1 MGFYAPHVLINDG
14 KRHDVQVLPPDVNRS
29 GANCSIEDVAT
40 DTAAPGLSVRVG
52 LRYVRGLS
60 ERTAPELEMAR
71 RETGD
76 FRSLFDFLE
85 RTRAKREA
93 VENLIACGAF
103 DEFGLERRELLWQLG
118 LVYRPEGR
126 NAAQQRQLALP
137 LPTEQDMVRLTPM
150 TEWERMRADYLIL
163 GMSPN
168 YHPMSFLRPRLHEG
182 VIATHMVESI
192 PDGQQIDIAGL
203 VVCRQQPGTAKGF
216 VFMVLEDEFG
226 LVNVIVKPDIYEKQ
240 RQVVRGEPFVIARG
254 EIQRRDGITN
264 LMVESFAPLPVG
276 EGLSPPAHNFGHGG
290 HGGRH

>member
-1 MGFYAPHVLINDG
+1 
-14 KRHDVQVLPPDVNRS
+14 
-29 GANCSIEDVAT
+29 
-40 DTAAPGLSVRVG
+40 
-52 LRYVRGLS
+52 
-60 ERTAPELEMAR
+60 
-71 RETGD
+71 
-76 FRSLFDFLE
+76 
-85 RTRAKREA
+85 
-93 VENLIACGAF
+93 
-103 DEFGLERRELLWQLG
+103 
-118 LVYRPEGR
+118 
-126 NAAQQRQLALP
+126 
-137 LPTEQDMVRLTPM
+137 M

>member
-1 MGFYAPHVLINDG
+1 
-14 KRHDVQVLPPDVNRS
+14 
-29 GANCSIEDVAT
+29 
-40 DTAAPGLSVRVG
+40 
-52 LRYVRGLS
+52 
-60 ERTAPELEMAR
+60 
-71 RETGD
+71 
-76 FRSLFDFLE
+76 
-85 RTRAKREA
+85 
-93 VENLIACGAF
+93 
-103 DEFGLERRELLWQLG
+103 
-118 LVYRPEGR
+118 
-126 NAAQQRQLALP
+126 
-137 LPTEQDMVRLTPM
+137 
-150 TEWERMRADYLIL
+150 
-163 GMSPN
+163 
-168 YHPMSFLRPRLHEG
+168 
-182 VIATHMVESI
+182 MVESI

>member
-1 MGFYAPHVLINDG
+1 
-14 KRHDVQVLPPDVNRS
+14 
-29 GANCSIEDVAT
+29 
-40 DTAAPGLSVRVG
+40 
-52 LRYVRGLS
+52 
-60 ERTAPELEMAR
+60 
-71 RETGD
+71 
-76 FRSLFDFLE
+76 
-85 RTRAKREA
+85 

-118 LVYRPEGR
+118 LVYRPQGR
-126 NAAQQRQLALP
+126 NDTDQRQLVLP
-137 LPTEQDMVRLTPM
+137 LPTEQDMVSLIPM
-150 TEWERMRADYLIL
+150 TDWERMRTDYLVL

-182 VIATHMVESI
+182 VIATRMVESVA
-192 PDGQQIDIAGL
+192 DGKRVDVAGL

-226 LVNVIVKPDIYEKQ
+226 LVNVIVKPDLYEKQ
-240 RQVVRGEPFVIARG
+240 RQVVRSEPFVIARG

-264 LMVESFAPLPVG
+264 LMVESFTPLAVG